1 MAKTVSNPNATTK
14 APQKYDEA
22 VFTAIEDH
30 AKQLKSDDGNRD
42 TMYRDIDEMYLMT
55 WSGGSGKQWAKA
67 EVRISPDAR
76 NQAVGAVR
84 LMIATD
90 PIFNIVNTDMKQGV
104 ADKVEKLVNKIWD
117 AAGRANG
124 NPIHYDAILSAIL
137 YSEIHTAITS
147 TASLVQAAKDN
158 GRGQARAEAL
168 AARTP
173 FIIENWNPKDG
184 HSEFDKFGLSGYYRE
199 VETTPAKVLSDFGN
213 LAPQAMRDRNQYSKI
228 TLKSFWDVEN
238 AAHWTDDGVLVCQ
251 PHKLPFIPIVVQTTE
266 GSKLW
271 TKPEEARQPL
281 LYGLLKSGMWS
292 MQNMIYSVLY
302 TVIRDMGVTPM
313 FKHTTP
319 PGQDGKVLEL
329 DYDEKPA
336 VVELVAGEQFDSIIN
351 KGLIDPA
358 VAQGLD
364 IATQKGQEST
374 IFPQALGGSL
384 PNNSTFS
391 SLSLISQQG
400 RLPLIGTQKRGGWG
414 IGSIAE
420 MCLAM
425 MVVDGTNPGDIGST
439 LKLSDIPKNVQV
451 EAILDVKLPQD
462 KLQQANIA
470 TMITQGDDPL
480 MDKEWTRK
488 NILNEAQSGDVDRRI
503 WTEKATALMFQQF
516 VQQQLQAAQMQQQQ
530 GMDGQAGQM
539 NAGSQM
545 APGQGEQVQGIP
557 PQMAGVMPGQGQA
570 VVPNQG
576 GQ

>member
-14 APQKYDEA
+14 KAAKFDETLLA
-22 VFTAIEDH
+22 QIQEH
-30 AKQLKSDDGNRD
+30 AAQLKADDGTRD
-42 TMYRDIDEMYLMT
+42 QMYKDIDEMYLMT
-55 WSGGSGKQWAKA
+55 WTGGSGKQWQKA
-67 EVRISPDAR
+67 EVRISPDPR
-76 NQAVGAVR
+76 NQAQGAVR

-90 PIFNIVNTDMKQGV
+90 PIFNIINTDLPQGV
-104 ADKVEKLVNKIWD
+104 ADKVEKLVNKIFD

-124 NPIHYDAILSAIL
+124 NPVHYDAILSAIL

-147 TASLVQAAKDN
+147 TASLVQAAKEN
-158 GRGQARAEAL
+158 QRGVARAEAL

-184 HSEFDKFGLSGYYRE
+184 HSEFDMFGLSGYYRE
-199 VETTPAKVLSDFGN
+199 VETTPAKVLADFGD

-228 TLKSFWDVEN
+228 VLKSFWDVEN
-238 AAHWTDDGVLVCQ
+238 TAHWTDDGVLLCQ
-251 PHKLPFIPIVVQTTE
+251 PHNLPFIPIVVQTTE

-302 TVIRDMGVTPM
+302 TVIRDMGVTPL
-313 FKHTTP
+313 FTHTSP
-319 PGQDGKVLEL
+319 PGQDGKPLDL
-329 DYDEKPA
+329 DYDGKPA
-336 VVELVAGEQFDSIIN
+336 VVELVAGEQFGSIQN

-358 VAQGLD
+358 VSQGLE

-414 IGSIAE
+414 IGAIAE
-420 MCLAM
+420 MCLNL
-425 MVVDGTNPGDIGST
+425 MVVDKMNPADYGIKD
-439 LKLSDIPKNVQV
+439 LKLSDIPTNIQI
-451 EAILDVKLPQD
+451 EAKLDVKLPQD

-470 TMITQGDDPL
+470 KMVTEGDNPL
-480 MDKEWTRK
+480 VSNEWSRS
-488 NILNEAQSGDVDRRI
+488 NILNINQSGEMDRQI
-503 WTEKATALMFQQF
+503 WTEKAAAIMFQNF
-516 VQQQLQAAQMQQQQ
+516 IQQQVQAAQMQEQ
-530 GMDGQAGQM
+530 QAGQM
-539 NAGSQM
+539 NAGTQM
-545 APGQGEQVQGIP
+545 PPGQGEQIQGIP

-570 VVPNQG
+570 TVPNQG
-576 GQ
+576 V